1 MEINVLI
8 LILFLFLLPSAQMS
22 FKNALLE
29 EQDISPDAN
38 TNLLQQ
44 TEDQN
49 LDSTLTHLEPPIY
62 MEDYMFDL
70 TEEDGISD
78 LFPCSYSFGL

>member
-1 MEINVLI
+1 MEINVF
-8 LILFLFLLPSAQMS
+8 LFLFLLPSAQMS

>member
-1 MEINVLI
+1 
-8 LILFLFLLPSAQMS
+8 MS
-22 FKNALLE
+22 LKNALLE

-49 LDSTLTHLEPPIY
+49 LDPTLIHLEPPIY
-62 MEDYMFDL
+62 MEDYMFNL

-78 LFPCSYSFGL
+78 LFNYNFQFWL